1 MTIIEP
7 NKAKYTYNPSILMM
21 SFLLACLAFSNIYIY
36 NQNVSL
42 KQYISKGSKEIQ
54 ELQVVNAEYKNKL
67 YKMTDLS
74 TLNELVKTNN
84 LVKDRKPEYFEN
96 KSGILA
102 AN

>member
-7 NKAKYTYNPSILMM
+7 NKAKASYNPSILMM
-21 SFLLACLAFSNIYIY
+21 SFLLAGLAVLNIYIY

-42 KQYISKGSKEIQ
+42 KQYISGSSKEIQ
-54 ELQVVNAEYKNKL
+54 ELQAVNAEYKNKL

-74 TLNELVKTNN
+74 TLNELVKINN

-96 KSGILA
+96 KSEILA
-102 AN
+102 SN